1 MPKSKRS
8 LTRKFFMISFSCLI
22 LLGPSLSAAGTPN
35 VVHAEVSNRQ
45 AVVPAEPIKKMTIG
59 KARYAP
65 GETAEFTLSFNETV
79 SFSGKLVL
87 EFYLVNRL
95 AGKVTRDITVLQG
108 ASSDLTVSWQ
118 PPPTDFR
125 GYVVK
130 AYMKG
135 SPNDFKTAAV
145 DVSSD
150 WTHFPRYGYTSD
162 FPSETAAES
171 EAKIKQLS
179 QDYYLN
185 GYQFYD
191 WMWRHDV
198 SVYSQTDANGKPLKD
213 ADGNFISAPYD
224 ASTSYADLL
233 GRHLYPIAVKQQVE
247 AAQKYGSA
255 AMAYQMNYAARENYE
270 DFGVKREWG
279 LFNKNAVFPSPD
291 PLKYQNGFYF
301 DWVPS
306 SLYLQDPGN
315 PEWQSYITEEYNRSV
330 NAFGFDG
337 IHLDQWGAADNDF
350 LYDYEGN
357 ERFYSR
363 SYDELVNAVKDS
375 LTVNNAKKN
384 HVTFNMVGGNA
395 GYSEVPDPDTKTD
408 FDYSELWTDKD
419 NYRDIKKVIEDTRE
433 ANGGKAM
440 VIAGYMN
447 YKQAVG
453 DTVAAADIPNVAK
466 TVEFLSRINKTAGWV
481 GDFGKKDEDQIIW
494 TINAETAGSYDL
506 TLKYGH
512 DNGSGSPIGRLT
524 VNGQTI
530 ETPISFDEKTGWGNP
545 IAEKT
550 VQADLQAGENKIM
563 LQLNTND
570 LWLNVDSITAA
581 GQGTEQEYEA
591 EYAELI
597 SSKVDK
603 YGHVYFFETEGDY
616 VTFHVEAKE
625 SGIYPIQFGY
635 SAGTANITRDLI
647 VNGALIRVDA
657 AFAKTGNWDSFKSS
671 GAFEVPLQAGDN
683 TVTLKLNGE
692 TDTGMKLDYLQAGG
706 RRYEAE
712 KAESGW
718 KPAKAA
724 QIERH
729 EGKTATAYVTHIKN
743 AQDAVEFEV
752 NAAEAGT
759 QTIAFQYASDNSPEA
774 ELYVNDVLQPAL
786 TFPDTNGWG
795 IDGKWAWRTVSIPVK
810 AGTNTVRLALA
821 SSGQFMNLDGI
832 LTGSEMV
839 LMDDAAKVE
848 LSGGI
853 TAGGSGNAVK
863 TDNHNGAADKSV
875 KVTVNAPAAGDYK
888 LGLWY
893 RSGTDNTNADIT
905 VGQTA
910 YKLALSNNNWF
921 NNDWWGLAETEVHL
935 DAGENMVT
943 VKLDNESTYINLHAV
958 SYGMKL
964 EAEGTET
971 RTNGVVKGAQWLDDF
986 GQAGDS
992 LSWSSSQTGGQEVP
1006 VTLTYRA
1013 DEELSYALKV
1023 NGIAHPVVLEATS
1036 GEWQPYTLTVPVL
1049 DGENEFKLLPLSNQ
1063 DDSIQ
1068 LDRVKVGADEREA
1081 EHVSV
1086 QKAGLASVVTDN
1098 EEVGYLGSFKQK
1110 GDFLKLTLGAVG
1122 TSKSY
1127 DLKVYYRNPGEAT
1140 ARSLYVNGKKAGAF
1154 TFSNTGEEWSFI
1166 TVPAYLLSSQP
1177 ANTVL
1182 LKMEQESE
1190 PAGIAIDR
1198 VELDGLAYEAE
1209 AAELGWEPV
1218 VAKTG
1223 GVTYSLGK
1231 TDDHGKAG
1239 QTVIFDVNL
1248 EQAAEELIFKYRSGN
1263 NPAFDILVD
1272 GEEVASDVIF
1282 GATPGGWDGG
1292 MADKVIA
1299 APLSAGEHTVAL
1311 VVASDGQYINLD
1323 SLVAGGAEY
1332 EVEAAEFAPA
1342 AHGIKTT
1349 TGTVS
1354 GFGDENDFLTFDL
1367 NLKEAKE
1374 LALEISYKNAAASK
1388 QSAIRALY
1396 INDVKQTE
1404 LSFGYTGDTWST
1416 LAVPAVSLAEGIN
1429 KIKLVLEGKDDEGIE
1444 LDYLLAGGRRLDAEK
1459 ADSTPALVIYKDL
1472 LLNFGHTGDEA
1483 AFPVEVEQAGET
1495 SLIFTYSNE
1504 GATAT
1509 KTLYIDD
1516 APVLDEKGRPV
1527 QIHFT
1532 PTSNRDTFNEDVYY
1546 IVPYLSEGKHTVT
1559 LKHETA
1565 DKGTIIMRS
1574 LTLGFFNEPSVRL
1587 MDAALA
1593 AMGATHIEL
1602 GTAESLEEGP
1612 NMLAH
1617 EYYPN
1622 RSKKMKASLK
1632 ESMKEYYKFITAY
1645 ENLLFDSKEDVG
1657 KEVAVTAANGSEIK
1671 TSKDGTANTL
1681 MAIARDNSGNKGFE
1695 QYDTIQLVNLLNNDE
1710 NWRNAAAEPE
1720 QLKELKITYGLGLK
1734 QSDAPNL
1741 KVYSASPDQNGGMF
1755 EELSYDWRGTDL
1767 IISVP
1772 SMTYWNMIIIDQED
1786 HGSKEDLPSSGG
1798 GSQPGS
1804 TNERIVTAAELTAEG
1819 KQAAITLQAAEDTLL
1834 LPADAIAGMGKRTLE
1849 IKKGTAK
1856 LTFPAELLAQAKEM
1870 APGGKAESIVIT
1882 FKEADDSAKQKMSD
1896 ALKKLKG
1903 LEVKAAG
1910 SVFDFGLG
1918 AVHSEGTVYLKEDF
1932 KQPVKLDIELE
1943 QGTDAELAGMYYFN
1957 EDASEWAYIGG
1968 TVADSGRSMHAVLTH
1983 FSRYAPLVW
1992 EQAYEDVKAAHW
2004 ANQAI
2009 TALTA
2014 KHIVG
2019 GKGNGRF
2026 EPSAAITRAEFAGLL
2041 TRAYGLKASADAG
2054 FKDVKA
2060 SEWYLEAVSAVYEK
2074 GWMTGKGTG
2083 MFAPQAAIT
2092 REELA
2097 VILNRIYL
2105 EEDAAQPENGGKPYK
2120 DASQTAP
2127 WAKQAVEHAIEKGW
2141 MNGIGDGRFAPK
2153 RTASRAETAQLLYR
2167 LLKE

>member
-1 MPKSKRS
+1 MPKFKRS
-8 LTRKFFMISFSCLI
+8 LTRKFFMMSFSCLI
-22 LLGPSLSAAGTPN
+22 LLGPSLSAAGTPY
-35 VVHAEVSNRQ
+35 VVHAEVSNQQ
-45 AVVPAEPIKKMTIG
+45 AAIPAEPIQKMTIG
-59 KARYAP
+59 KARYSP
-65 GETAEFTLSFNETV
+65 GEKAEFTLSFNETAN
-79 SFSGKLVL
+79 FGGKLVL
-87 EFYLVNRL
+87 EFYLVNQL

-108 ASSDLTVSWQ
+108 AGSDLTVSWQ
-118 PPPTDFR
+118 PPQTDFR

-130 AYMKG
+130 AYMDG
-135 SPNDFKTAAV
+135 RSNDFKTAAV

-162 FPSETAAES
+162 FPSETAEES

-279 LFNKNAVFPSPD
+279 LFNKNAVFPNPD

-330 NAFGFDG
+330 NEFGFDG

-384 HVTFNMVGGNA
+384 HVAFNMVGGNA

-419 NYRDIKKVIEDTRE
+419 NYRDIKKVIEDTRA

-466 TVEFLSRINKTAGWV
+466 TVEFLSRLNKSAGWV

-524 VNGQTI
+524 VNGQTV
-530 ETPISFDEKTGWGNP
+530 ETPVNFDEKTGWGNP

-570 LWLNVDSITAA
+570 LWLNVDSLTVA
-581 GQGTEQEYEA
+581 GQGIEKEYEA

-635 SAGTANITRDLI
+635 SAGTANITRDLV
-647 VNGALIRVDA
+647 VNGALIREDA

-706 RRYEAE
+706 ERYEAE
-712 KAESGW
+712 KAEFGW

-729 EGKTATAYVTHIKN
+729 EGKAAGAYVTHLNN
-743 AQDAVEFEV
+743 AQDSVEFEV
-752 NAAEAGT
+752 DAAEAGI
-759 QTIAFQYASDNSPEA
+759 QTIVFQYASDNSPEA

-795 IDGKWAWRTVSIPVK
+795 IDGKWAWRTASIPVN

-821 SSGQFMNLDGI
+821 SSGQFMNLDGMMTSSDMI
-832 LTGSEMV
+832 
-839 LMDDAAKVE
+839 LMDDAERVE

-853 TAGGSGNAVK
+853 TAGGAGNTVK

-875 KVTVNAPAAGDYK
+875 KVKVNAPSAGDYK

-893 RSGTDNTNADIT
+893 RSGTDNTHADIT

-935 DAGENMVT
+935 DAGENTVT

-971 RTNGVVKGAQWLDDF
+971 RTNGVTKGAQWLDDF

-992 LSWSSSQTGGQEVP
+992 LSWSNSQTGDQEVP
-1006 VTLTYRA
+1006 VTITYRA
-1013 DEELSYALKV
+1013 EEDLAYALKV
-1023 NGIAHPVVLEATS
+1023 HGIVHPIVFEGTS
-1036 GEWQPYTLTVPVL
+1036 GEWKPYTLSVSL
-1049 DGENEFKLLPLSNQ
+1049 LSRENEFKLLPLMNQ
-1063 DDSIQ
+1063 DHSIQ
-1068 LDRVKVGADEREA
+1068 VDRVKVGADEREA
-1081 EHVSV
+1081 EHSSV
-1086 QKAGLASVVTDN
+1086 QKAGSASVAADN
-1098 EEVGYLGSFKQK
+1098 EEIGYLGSFKQK
-1110 GDFLKLTLGAVG
+1110 GDFLKLTLGAVAA
-1122 TSKSY
+1122 SKSY
-1127 DLKVYYRNPGEAT
+1127 DMKVYYRNAGEAA
-1140 ARSLYVNGKKAGAF
+1140 ARSIYVNGKKAGAF
-1154 TFSNTGEEWSFI
+1154 TFLNTGEEWSFI
-1166 TVPAYLLSSQP
+1166 TVPTYLSSSQA

-1182 LKMEQESE
+1182 MKMEQETE
-1190 PAGIAIDR
+1190 PEGIAIDR
-1198 VELDGLAYEAE
+1198 VELDGVAYEAE

-1223 GVTYSLGK
+1223 GVTYTLGK

-1239 QTVIFDVNL
+1239 QTVIFNVNM
-1248 EQAAEELIFKYRSGN
+1248 EQAAEELVFKYRSGN

-1272 GEEVASDVIF
+1272 GEEVASDIVF

-1292 MADKVIA
+1292 MADKAIA
-1299 APLSAGEHTVAL
+1299 APLSAGEHTIAL

-1323 SLVAGGAEY
+1323 SLAAGGVEY
-1332 EVEAAEFAPA
+1332 EAEAAEYAPA

-1374 LALEISYKNAAASK
+1374 LALEISYKNAAVSK
-1388 QSAIRALY
+1388 QSAVRALY

-1404 LSFGYTGDTWST
+1404 LNFGYTGDTWST
-1416 LAVPAVSLAEGIN
+1416 LAVPAVNLAEGTN
-1429 KIKLVLEGKDDEGIE
+1429 KIKLVLEEKDDEGIE
-1444 LDYLLAGGRRLDAEK
+1444 LDYLLAGDRRLDAEK

-1483 AFPVEVEQAGET
+1483 AFPIEVEQAGET

-1504 GATAT
+1504 GSTAT

-1516 APVLDEKGRPV
+1516 EPVLDEKGKPV

-1532 PTSNRDTFNEDVYY
+1532 PTSNRDTFNEDVYF

-1559 LKHETA
+1559 LKHEAT

-1602 GTAESLEEGP
+1602 GTAESMEEGP

-1645 ENLLFDSKEDVG
+1645 ENLLFDSKEDAG
-1657 KEVAVTAANGSEIK
+1657 RKITITAANGSEIK
-1671 TSKDGTANTL
+1671 TSKDGAANTL

-1720 QLKELKITYGLGLK
+1720 QLKALKVTYGLGLN

-1741 KVYSASPDQNGGMF
+1741 KVYSATPDRNGGMF
-1755 EELSYDWRGTDL
+1755 EELSYTWNGTDL
-1767 IISVP
+1767 IISIP
-1772 SMTYWNMIIIDQED
+1772 SMTYWNMIIIDQEGN
-1786 HGSKEDLPSSGG
+1786 GSKEEIPSSVGGSLPSG
-1798 GSQPGS
+1798 
-1804 TNERIVTAAELTAEG
+1804 TNERIVTEAELTAEG
-1819 KQAAITLQAAEDTLL
+1819 KQAAVTLQAGEDTIL
-1834 LPADAIAGMGKRTLE
+1834 LPADAIAGLGKRTLE
-1849 IKKGTAK
+1849 ITKGTAK
-1856 LTFPAELLAQAKEM
+1856 LTFPAALLAQAKEKV
-1870 APGGKAESIVIT
+1870 PGGQAKYVAISM
-1882 FKEADDSAKQKMSD
+1882 KEAAASVKQKMTE
-1896 ALKKLKG
+1896 ALQKVKG
-1903 LEVKAAG
+1903 LEAKAAG
-1910 SVFDFGLG
+1910 SVFAFEIG
-1918 AVHSEGTVYLKEDF
+1918 VIHSEGTTYLKEHF

-1943 QGTDAELAGMYYFN
+1943 QGADAELAGIYYYN
-1957 EDASEWAYIGG
+1957 EGTSEWMYMGG
-1968 TVADSGRSMHAVLTH
+1968 TIAGSGRSLHAALSH
-1983 FSRYAPLVW
+1983 FSIYAPLVW
-1992 EQAYEDVKAAHW
+1992 NQAYEDVNAAHW

-2009 TALTA
+2009 KMLTA

-2026 EPSAAITRAEFAGLL
+2026 EPSAAITRAELAALL
-2041 TRAYGLKASADAG
+2041 SRAYGLSASADAG

-2060 SEWYLEAVSAVYEK
+2060 SEWYAEAVSAVYEK
-2074 GWMTGKGTG
+2074 GWMAGKGAGT
-2083 MFAPQAAIT
+2083 FAPQAAIT

-2097 VILNRIYL
+2097 VIVARIFS
-2105 EEDAAQPENGGKPYK
+2105 EEEASQQGNGSQSFTDAA
-2120 DASQTAP
+2120 QTAP
-2127 WAKQAVEHAIEKGW
+2127 WAKQAVEHVIENGF

-2153 RTASRAETAQLLYR
+2153 RTTSRAETALLLYR
-2167 LLKE
+2167 LLKV